1 MVTQPSSQDAEY
13 RYETPSLAVLS
24 SIGTDPGLRC
34 SSTTSSSLN
43 WTENAPW
50 DPELISAWPGKSASL
65 WQMMGPRS
73 RGVGGG
79 GGVSV
84 SDDELGDVV
93 VVGVVDVVETDEEM
107 IALDVVTEELEVSDV
122 VPGNVVSKVEEVAK
136 EVVEEVVEVTEEVP
150 NNSSI

>member
-1 MVTQPSSQDAEY
+1 
-13 RYETPSLAVLS
+13 
-24 SIGTDPGLRC
+24 
-34 SSTTSSSLN
+34 
-43 WTENAPW
+43 
-50 DPELISAWPGKSASL
+50 
-65 WQMMGPRS
+65 MGPRS

-79 GGVSV
+79 VGVSV